1 MIIVGHRGARN
12 LWPENSL
19 GGFRRL
25 IALGADSVEFD
36 VQETRDGVAVVLHD
50 PLLER
55 TTQGSGPVR
64 DRSAAEVLATPL
76 RAGQGGQGEPGDPC
90 EQPGEC
96 VPSLAA
102 VLALFAPTSME
113 LHVEIK
119 TNAAGELPEGA
130 VPRLV
135 RALHDAGVAGRS
147 ILTCFVPEV
156 LDEVQR
162 VWPQGRV
169 LASLDHRSAEML
181 GGIGRALARYAAMPG
196 CIVAVEKKLL
206 AATWPQCLAALGSE
220 RLGAWVVNEPDEIAH
235 WLAMPIRQITTDRP
249 DRALAARAGRPM
261 TATTA

>member
-19 GGFRRL
+19 SGFRRL
-25 IALGADSVEFD
+25 IASGADAVEFD
-36 VQETRDGVAVVLHD
+36 VQETRDGTAMVIHD
-50 PLLER
+50 PLLDR

-64 DRSAAEVLATPL
+64 ERMAAEVLATRL
-76 RAGQGGQGEPGDPC
+76 REGQGDPAGPGAD
-90 EQPGEC
+90 EGEC
-96 VPSLAA
+96 VPSLTQ
-102 VLALFAPTSME
+102 VLRLFAPTRME

-119 TNAAGELPEGA
+119 TDAAGELPAGA
-130 VPRLV
+130 VARIV
-135 RALHDAGVAGRS
+135 RALHDAGVQERS

-156 LDEVQR
+156 LAQVREC
-162 VWPQGRV
+162 WPGARV

-181 GGIGRALARYAAMPG
+181 GGIGRALARYAALPG

-206 AATWPQCLAALGSE
+206 AATWSQCLGALGTE

-249 DRALAARAGRPM
+249 DLAMAARG
-261 TATTA
+261 